1 MAVEMLSQHV
11 AQAVADAGLNA
22 RIIAR
27 TVEIFRAQQ
36 ARGAF
41 PGGQLVV
48 RRNGKLIVSEALGL
62 ARGFRAEDREAPLH
76 VQSHTPFPAYSCGK
90 PLAAIAVA
98 MLEDRGRL
106 DVLAPIAEVFPEFGR
121 NGKEKITTLDV
132 LTHRSGIL
140 LPELLNHP
148 KWWSD
153 RDTMAN
159 KLVEATP
166 VLERGTLAYAPWEF
180 GWILME
186 VVERIDGRRLVDF
199 VEQEIAV
206 PLGLPSLA
214 FGLSGRDPCAVAHAY
229 WFGKER
235 VMVAGVNVAYRFEET
250 NNARAYFDSLNP
262 ACTLITDAD
271 SLAIF
276 YDFLLADGITASG
289 KSLISGRVLR
299 QYTCRNASG
308 FCRSL
313 RTYLAVGRG
322 FTLGTLVPSIFG
334 WWNTGQCFGHGGNL
348 SCLAGADY
356 RTGVSIA
363 MLTNGNRSIMDFS
376 KRVIP
381 ITHRIRQACL
391 KAA

>member
-1 MAVEMLSQHV
+1 MLSQRLGQE
-11 AQAVADAGLNA
+11 AADAGVDPRILA
-22 RIIAR
+22 RA
-27 TVEIFRAQQ
+27 VEIFRTQQ
-36 ARGAF
+36 ASGAF

-48 RRNGKLIVSEALGL
+48 RRNGKLIVNEALGL
-62 ARGFRAEDREAPLH
+62 ARGYRSTDQEAPLQ
-76 VQSHTPFPAYSCGK
+76 VQPHTSFPAYSCGK

-106 DVLAPIAEVFPEFGR
+106 DVQAPITEVFPEFGR

-140 LPELLNHP
+140 LPELVSHLE
-148 KWWSD
+148 WWGN
-153 RDTMAN
+153 REAVA
-159 KLVEATP
+159 KALVEAAP

-180 GWILME
+180 GWILAE
-186 VVERIDGRRLVDF
+186 VVERVDGRRLADF
-199 VEQEIAV
+199 VEQEIAS
-206 PLGLPSLA
+206 PLGLPRLA
-214 FGLSGRDPCAVAHAY
+214 FGFAGRDPRSVAHAY
-229 WFGKER
+229 WLGKER
-235 VMVAGVNVAYRFEET
+235 VVVAGVNVAHKFEET

-262 ACTLITDAD
+262 ACTLITDAG
-271 SLAIF
+271 SLATL
-276 YDFLLADGITASG
+276 YDFILADGVTADG
-289 KSLISGRVLR
+289 KSLISGQVLR
-299 QYTCRNASG
+299 QYTRRNASG
-308 FCRSL
+308 FCKS
-313 RTYLAVGRG
+313 TKAYLAVGRG
-322 FTLGTLVPSIFG
+322 FTLGTWVPSMFG
-334 WWNTGQCFGHGGNL
+334 WWNTKQCFGHGGIF